1 MNRIAHAIALLCFA
15 ASSSLAQAQNAP
27 ADKITM
33 MSAGPAISF
42 SPIYLLELLGYAK
55 EEGLDYSVKTVFAN
69 TLNLVVAGDGDL
81 AVIGLS
87 SALVPA
93 REGKETSIVYSLATG
108 LATGFL
114 AGTEKVKSL
123 KDCTRVSTSMAGSAV
138 YSATIAYKTMTNSSY
153 TVLQLGDPAQ
163 VVPSVLSGGSDCAV
177 SALGI
182 LQPGLDNGM
191 HLIVDPR
198 VPSTIPTGTIQ
209 DTIGTG
215 FWGMKDNLQ
224 KKRTAVEK
232 LMRAMKRVH
241 QYIRT
246 TPTSDVAAL
255 LVKHNE
261 YKAFKPDVAL
271 RQLEQEKLFW
281 FPNDGYFPASFWTPT
296 LKYYQYGMQFIEP
309 GNKIYSWDSRVDMS
323 YWIVANGQPARK

>member
-1 MNRIAHAIALLCFA
+1 MKNLIGSAVLAIAAIASPA
-15 ASSSLAQAQNAP
+15 ALAQ
-27 ADKITM
+27 DKIIM

-55 EEGLDYSVKTVFAN
+55 DEGLDYSVKTVFAN
-69 TLNLVVAGDGDL
+69 TLNLVVAGEGDL

-108 LATGFL
+108 LATGFV
-114 AGTEKVKSL
+114 AGTQKIKSI

-138 YSATIAYKTMTNSSY
+138 YSATIAYKNMTNAPYS
-153 TVLQLGDPAQ
+153 VLQLGDPAQ
-163 VVPSVLSGGSDCAV
+163 IVPSVLSGGSDCAV

-182 LQPGLDNGM
+182 LQSGLDNGM

-198 VPSTIPTGTIQ
+198 VPSTIPPGTVQ

-215 FWGMKDNLQ
+215 FWGMKDSLQ
-224 KKRTAVEK
+224 KKRPAVEK
-232 LMRAMKRVH
+232 LLRAMKRVH

-246 TPTSDVAAL
+246 TPTSEVAAL
-255 LVKHNE
+255 LVKHE
-261 YKAFKPDVAL
+261 QYKAFKPDVAL

-281 FPNDGYFPASFWTPT
+281 FPNDGYFPSSYWAPT
-296 LKYYQYGMQFIEP
+296 LKYYQYGMPFIEP
-309 GNKIYSWDSRVDMS
+309 GNKLYAWESRVDMS
-323 YWIVANGQPARK
+323 YWIAANGQPARK